1 MTVILDNANHP
12 NIEYILDF
20 WHKCEF
26 FLPFELQRAVLDVKK
41 EDKWSIKS
49 LGLSELPQNNTSIW
63 NFSPPPEKEIVGFD
77 IYIGVFDK
85 SEIANRVQKVLGV
98 SEGLEAIEEDEL
110 RKLEGPT
117 CMARIG
123 VDNNGAPIFSSVAIS
138 TVSWALGS
146 CRENLSL
153 DKLDID
159 NFEDD
164 VRWLKQSLLEFN
176 HDMPSDSES
185 GQPTPLSGSDLLR
198 LLEIFVSWS
207 KEWPG
212 PVSQTFSKG
221 PALVIKA
228 KTAKPRKQA
237 FVGNKEN
244 SARTLSEGR
253 DETDEEEVVDPHPQ
267 SDADIDILNSFY
279 ARDIARVI
287 RSIKQGSKAGLV
299 SAYLA
304 KPDIQKRVDLYTSK
318 GLQKIMEGLE
328 PSKLPAAHWPSDPM
342 HAMSLMQQFALNTLL
357 GTLQDGDIFS
367 INGPPGTGKTTLL
380 RDIFSE
386 LMTRRARVL
395 SRLTRAKDAFQK
407 KTKVDFDNGQE
418 TSTLNLLNDDL
429 TGYEMVVVSSNNA
442 AVENLSKDIPK
453 ASAIGEFW
461 RAEGNDAPVS
471 YLQQVAHNIASRRS
485 DGKYEKLKT
494 DDIPWGLFAAAL
506 GRSQNRRHFQSGL
519 QFDGTPAGKSQECK
533 LPPNYDPDFQ
543 QSIWNWRKKHKSIS
557 FETARKAFIK
567 ADNAVAERIAYLE
580 DYKKLHTPESNLS
593 EEDFCLP
600 LQQAFDRATLEY
612 NDVLMEFNSIKYRLN
627 QAEAQLKTLAQ
638 QEELI
643 LTTSPQGFFEKL
655 FKKEEKKKCDK
666 ALSDTR
672 NLKKE
677 ELKKIYDL
685 RNNLEEARSKLTTIE
700 SSVTTT
706 RDNLTEGQVSWR
718 ETQDELHKFRQLF
731 PSIRFPSDEVDLEQ
745 DNWQTDG
752 LWYDAN
758 LNRLRSQL
766 FAAAMTLHEEWLYE
780 VTQNNGGFG
789 GNLVAI
795 TKLLGGGRLSNPKED
810 ALPIWQSLFMV
821 VPVISSTFAS
831 IATQFRDLGES
842 SLGWLFVDEAGQAIP
857 QAAVGALWRSKHA
870 VVVGD
875 PMQIEPVFTV
885 PPKLVSLLA
894 QHSGLNSPDPE
905 VPIFSPS
912 HTSVQVLADRINATG
927 AYIENNGTKQW
938 VGCPLRVHRRCAD
951 PMFSIAN
958 SIAYNGK
965 MVFHGYNKPESRLP
979 PANSFDLGQSSW
991 ITLDGSTSDHQV
1003 VTEQIDFTL
1012 KAVREVLHLT
1022 GDLPDFYIISPFR
1035 RIKTALIETLG
1046 NLDNW
1051 EMGSS
1056 NYLPKTALTK
1066 WCRERIGT
1074 VHTFQGKEE
1083 STVLMVL
1090 GCDKATAGAAQWAAS
1105 KPNLLNVAL
1114 TRAKH
1119 RFFMIGDP
1127 EIWGGL
1133 PHFSVASEQD
1143 LPRITPKEFMRRIEI
1158 ACEKENAG

>member
-1 MTVILDNANHP
+1 MTVISNKVNHP
-12 NIEYILDF
+12 DIENILDF

-26 FLPFELQRAVLDVKK
+26 FLPFDLQRAVLEVKK
-41 EDKWSIKS
+41 EDEWSIKT
-49 LGLSELPQNNTSIW
+49 LGLSELSLNNISIW
-63 NFSPPPEKEIVGFD
+63 NFSPPPEKEIVGFE
-77 IYIGVFDK
+77 IYIGIFDK
-85 SEIANRVQKVLGV
+85 SEIAHRVQKVLGA
-98 SEGLEAIEEDEL
+98 SEGLEATEEDEL

-123 VDNNGAPIFSSVAIS
+123 VNNNGEPIFSSMAIS
-138 TVSWALGS
+138 TVSWALGN

-176 HDMPSDSES
+176 HGILSDSDS
-185 GQPTPLSGSDLLR
+185 SHPNPLTGLDLLR
-198 LLEIFVSWS
+198 ILEIFVTWS

-212 PVSQTFSKG
+212 PVDQAFSKG
-221 PALVIKA
+221 PVLVIKA
-228 KTAKPRKQA
+228 KAAKPRKQA
-237 FVGNKEN
+237 QVRNKESSDRAVLEDSN
-244 SARTLSEGR
+244 
-253 DETDEEEVVDPHPQ
+253 ETDEEEVDTHHQ

-279 ARDIARVI
+279 ARDIAQVI
-287 RSIKQGSKAGLV
+287 RSVRQGSKAGLV
-299 SAYLA
+299 STYLS
-304 KPDIQKRVDLYTSK
+304 KPDIQKRVDLYTPK
-318 GLQKIMEGLE
+318 GLQKILEGLE
-328 PSKLPAAHWPSDPM
+328 PSRLPSAHWPADPL

-357 GTLQDGDIFS
+357 GPLREGNIFS
-367 INGPPGTGKTTLL
+367 VNGPPGTGKTTLL

-395 SRLTRAKDAFQK
+395 SRLARAKDAFQR
-407 KTKVDFDNGQE
+407 KTKVEFDNGQE
-418 TSTLNLLNDDL
+418 TSFLNLLNDDL
-429 TGYEMVVVSSNNA
+429 IGYEMVVVSSNNA

-461 RAEGNDAPVS
+461 RSQENDTSIS
-471 YLQQVAHNIASRRS
+471 YLQQIAYNIASRRS
-485 DGKYEKLKT
+485 DGKYEKLKP
-494 DDIPWGLFAAAL
+494 DDVPWGLFAATL

-519 QFDGTPAGKSQECK
+519 QFDGTPSSKSQERK
-533 LPPNYDPDFQ
+533 LPPNYDPDLQ
-543 QSIWNWRKKHKSIS
+543 QSIWNWRKRHKSIS
-557 FETARKAFIK
+557 FETAKQAFIK
-567 ADNAVAERIAYLE
+567 ADKAVAERIADLE
-580 DYKKLHTPESNLS
+580 NYKKLHTSGSNIS
-593 EEDFCLP
+593 EKDFCLS
-600 LQQAFDRATLEY
+600 LQKAFDIATQVYE
-612 NDVLMEFNSIKYRLN
+612 NALMELRSIEHKLN
-627 QAEAQLKTLAQ
+627 QTEAQLNTLAQ
-638 QEELI
+638 REELI
-643 LTTSPQGFFEKL
+643 LSSSPRGFFEKI
-655 FKKEEKKKCDK
+655 FKKHEKKKCDK
-666 ALSDTR
+666 ALLDIR
-672 NLKKE
+672 NLKE
-677 ELKKIYDL
+677 GELKKIYDL
-685 RNNLEEARSKLTTIE
+685 RNRLEDAKSKLATTK

-706 RDNLTEGQVSWR
+706 RNNLAAGRILWR
-718 ETQDELHKFRQLF
+718 EKQDELRKFRELF
-731 PSIRFPSDEVDLEQ
+731 PSLRFPLNEADLEQ

-758 LNRLRSQL
+758 LNRLRSEL
-766 FAAAMTLHEEWLYE
+766 FAAALTLHEEWLYE

-789 GNLVAI
+789 GNIVAI
-795 TKLLGGGRLSNPKED
+795 TKLLGGGRLTNPKED
-810 ALPIWQSLFMV
+810 APPIWQSLFMV

-894 QHSGLNSPDPE
+894 QHSGVDSPDPE
-905 VPIFSPS
+905 VPVFSPS
-912 HTSVQVLADRINATG
+912 YTSVQVLADRINATG
-927 AYIENNGTKQW
+927 AYIENNGTELW

-958 SIAYNGK
+958 AIAYSGK

-979 PANSFDLGQSSW
+979 PASSFNLGQSSW
-991 ITLDGSTSDHQV
+991 ITLGGSASYHQV
-1003 VTEQIDFTL
+1003 VTEQIHFTL
-1012 KAVREVLHLT
+1012 KAVREILHLT
-1022 GDLPDFYIISPFR
+1022 DSLPDFYIISPFR
-1035 RIKTALIETLG
+1035 RIKDALIETLG
-1046 NLDNW
+1046 DLENW
-1051 EMGSS
+1051 KLGDS
-1056 NYLPKTALTK
+1056 NYLPKTALMK

-1090 GCDKATAGAAQWAAS
+1090 GCDEKTAGAAQWAAS

-1127 EIWGGL
+1127 VIWGGL
-1133 PHFSVASEQD
+1133 PHFTVASEQNM
-1143 LPRITPKEFMRRIEI
+1143 PRITPEEFMRRIEI
-1158 ACEKENAG
+1158 ACEKEDEG

>member
-1 MTVILDNANHP
+1 MTVISDKADHP
-12 NIEYILDF
+12 DIENILDF

-26 FLPFELQRAVLDVKK
+26 FLPFDLQRAVLDVKK

-49 LGLSELPQNNTSIW
+49 LRLSQLSQNNTSIW

-85 SEIANRVQKVLGV
+85 SEIADRVQKVLGA

-123 VDNNGAPIFSSVAIS
+123 VNNNGEPTFSSVAIS
-138 TVSWALGS
+138 TVSWALGN

-176 HDMPSDSES
+176 HDMPSASGS
-185 GQPTPLSGSDLLR
+185 GQPTPLTGSDLLR

-212 PVSQTFSKG
+212 PVRQAFSKG

-228 KTAKPRKQA
+228 QAAKPRKQA
-237 FVGNKEN
+237 HVGNKES
-244 SARTLSEGR
+244 SAKTVPEDR
-253 DETDEEEVVDPHPQ
+253 DETYEEEVDSHPQ

-287 RSIKQGSKAGLV
+287 RSVRQGSKAGLV

-304 KPDIQKRVDLYTSK
+304 KPDIQKRVDLYTPK
-318 GLQKIMEGLE
+318 GLQKIIEGLE
-328 PSKLPAAHWPSDPM
+328 PSRLPSAHWPSDPM

-357 GTLQDGDIFS
+357 GPLQDGDIFS

-380 RDIFSE
+380 RDVFSE

-395 SRLTRAKDAFQK
+395 SRLDRAKDAFQRN
-407 KTKVDFDNGQE
+407 TKVEFDNGQE
-418 TSTLNLLNDDL
+418 ISSLNLLNDDL

-442 AVENLSKDIPK
+442 AVENLSKDMPK

-461 RAEGNDAPVS
+461 RAQDNDTPVS

-485 DGKYEKLKT
+485 DGKYEKLKP
-494 DDIPWGLFAAAL
+494 DDVPWGLFAAVL
-506 GRSQNRRHFQSGL
+506 GRFQNRHRFQSGL
-519 QFDGTPAGKSQECK
+519 RFDGTPSDKSQERK
-533 LPPNYDPDFQ
+533 LPPNYDPDLQ
-543 QSIWNWRKKHKSIS
+543 QSIWNWRNRHKSIS
-557 FETARKAFIK
+557 FGTAKKVFIK
-567 ADNAVAERIAYLE
+567 ADKAVAERIADLE
-580 DYKKLHTPESNLS
+580 DYKKLHTSGSNLS
-593 EEDFCLP
+593 EKDFCLS
-600 LQQAFDRATLEY
+600 LQQAFDVATLAYES
-612 NDVLMEFNSIKYRLN
+612 VLIEVSSIEHKIN
-627 QAEAQLKTLAQ
+627 QAEVQLNTLIQ
-638 QEELI
+638 REELI
-643 LTTSPQGFFEKL
+643 LVTSPRGFFEKF
-655 FKKEEKKKCDK
+655 FKKEQRKKCDE
-666 ALSDTR
+666 AVSDIR
-672 NLKKE
+672 GLKE
-677 ELKKIYDL
+677 GELKKIYDL
-685 RNNLEEARSKLTTIE
+685 RNSLEEAKSRLVTTN

-706 RDNLTEGQVSWR
+706 RANLVAGQVSWK
-718 ETQDELHKFRQLF
+718 EKQDELRKFQELF
-731 PSIRFPSDEVDLEQ
+731 PSIRFPSDGAVLDEN
-745 DNWQTDG
+745 NWQTDG
-752 LWYDAN
+752 LWYDVT
-758 LNRLRSQL
+758 LNRLRSEL

-780 VTQNNGGFG
+780 VTQKNGGFG
-789 GNLVAI
+789 SNLVAI
-795 TKLLGGGRLSNPKED
+795 TNLLGGGRLNNPKKD
-810 ALPIWQSLFMV
+810 ALPIWQSLFMI

-894 QHSGLNSPDPE
+894 QHSGLGSSDPE
-905 VPIFSPS
+905 APVFLPS

-927 AYIENNGTKQW
+927 ANIKNNGTDQW

-958 SIAYNGK
+958 AIAYSGK

-979 PANSFDLGQSSW
+979 PANSFNLGQSSW
-991 ITLDGSTSDHQV
+991 ITLGGSASDHQV
-1003 VTEQIDFTL
+1003 VTEQIHFTL
-1012 KAVREVLHLT
+1012 KAVREILHLT
-1022 GDLPDFYIISPFR
+1022 GGLPDFYIISPFR
-1035 RIKTALIETLG
+1035 RIKAALIETLG

-1051 EMGSS
+1051 EMGNSD
-1056 NYLPKTALTK
+1056 YLSKTALTA

-1090 GCDKATAGAAQWAAS
+1090 GCDGETARAAQWAAT

-1127 EIWGGL
+1127 IIWGGL

-1143 LPRITPKEFMRRIEI
+1143 LPRITPEEFMRRIEI
-1158 ACEKENAG
+1158 ACEKENEG